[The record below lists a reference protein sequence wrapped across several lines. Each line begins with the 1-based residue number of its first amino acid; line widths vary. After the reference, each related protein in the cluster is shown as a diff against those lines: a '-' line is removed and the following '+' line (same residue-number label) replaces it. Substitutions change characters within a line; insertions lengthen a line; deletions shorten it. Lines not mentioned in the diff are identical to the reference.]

1 MPRTPKYHFDPYT
14 LTYRHY
20 RPNLGEKVLRIGG
33 ILSLAL
39 LMSIGIFM
47 AMSYY
52 VDTPEET
59 RLKQEVEEYRRKF
72 QAMQERLDRLNRTM
86 SSLERRDKQIYR
98 SIFEADPLSS
108 AVRNAGYGGVERS
121 AELEGFQYAEL
132 VESTRSQLNELSKEL
147 YVLTKSYEEIT
158 KLASKKQQLLKAIPS
173 IQPIKNKKLTRIA
186 SGYGKRIHP
195 IYKTTQF
202 HEGLDFTTNIG
213 APVYATG
220 KGEVVRKDYSKRGY
234 GNQLVIDHGYG
245 YKTRYAHLNEFKAK
259 EGETVKRGEM
269 IATIGNTGLSTG
281 PHLHYEVRKDGKP
294 VNPINFFHNELSPR
308 EYQKVVKLAN
318 QANQSLD

>member
-1 MPRTPKYHFDPYT
+1 
-14 LTYRHY
+14 
-20 RPNLGEKVLRIGG
+20 
-33 ILSLAL
+33 
-39 LMSIGIFM
+39 MSIGIFM
-47 AMSYY
+47 GMSYY

-72 QAMQERLDRLNRTM
+72 QAMQERLDQLNRTM

-121 AELEGFQYAEL
+121 ADLKGFQYAEL

-147 YVLTKSYEEIT
+147 HVLTKSYEEIT
-158 KLASKKQQLLKAIPS
+158 KLASEKQQLLKAIPS
-173 IQPIKNKKLTRIA
+173 IQPIKNKELTRIA

-202 HEGLDFTTNIG
+202 HEGLDFTTDIG

-245 YKTRYAHLNEFKAK
+245 YKTRYAHLNEFKAE

-294 VNPINFFHNELSPR
+294 VNPISFFHNELSPK

>member
-1 MPRTPKYHFDPYT
+1 MARTPKYHFDPYT

-20 RPNLGEKVLRIGG
+20 RPNLGEKILRIGG

-47 AMSYY
+47 GMSYY

-72 QAMQERLDRLNRTM
+72 QAMQERLDQLNRTM

-121 AELEGFQYAEL
+121 ADLKGFQYAEL

-158 KLASKKQQLLKAIPS
+158 KLASEKQQLLKAIPS
-173 IQPIKNKKLTRIA
+173 IQPIKNKELTRIA

-202 HEGLDFTTNIG
+202 HEGLDFTTDIG

-245 YKTRYAHLNEFKAK
+245 YKTRYAHLNEFKAE

-294 VNPINFFHNELSPR
+294 VNPISFFHNELSPK